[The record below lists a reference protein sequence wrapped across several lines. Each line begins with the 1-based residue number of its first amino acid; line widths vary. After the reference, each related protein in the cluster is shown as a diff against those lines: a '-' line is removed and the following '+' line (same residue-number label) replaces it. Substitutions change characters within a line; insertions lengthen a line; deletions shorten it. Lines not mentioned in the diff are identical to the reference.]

1 MSQTLTVGVAL
12 ENTAYHFDNI
22 YDYSVPSG
30 LTCKV
35 LPGVRVLVPFGK
47 GNAKRQGVILSVRE
61 AEDGRK
67 LKAVAAVLDEQPPVE
82 GDLVKLIPWLK
93 SRTFCTYFDAFRCI
107 LPTGYNLKL
116 TQFYSANPE
125 FDEEELSAD
134 EKEIF
139 LSLMKSCRF
148 TAREKLLKA
157 FGFRE
162 DSDILERMYKKGALM
177 RNVDTVRR
185 LGDMTQK
192 SVRFCVEE
200 AEYERIA
207 EVLTEKQRTVCELL
221 RESGS
226 AGVKELCYFT
236 GVTAAVITALA
247 KRGVVE
253 IYDAE
258 VYRKPVQP
266 KEPGKA
272 PEICLT
278 QEQQQAYESLV
289 EQFRNGEKR
298 VSLLYG
304 ITGSGKTLVYIKLIQ
319 FMLAHGYGA
328 ILMVPE
334 IALTPQ
340 IVQHFYDFFGQRI
353 AVFHSAL
360 SLGERLDE
368 WKRVKRGEAQIVIGT
383 RSAVFAPVKNLGLIV
398 LDEEQEHTYKSEMS
412 PRYNAREVAR
422 FRCDENKALLV
433 LGSATPSLES
443 YARAQNGIYTLHTL
457 KNRYAGAVLPKV
469 VTVDMCEERANGNRS
484 ALSGRLIASLEETV
498 AEGKQAILLMNRR
511 GYNTFASCTACG
523 KVVTCPHCSI
533 SLTYHHANGRLMCHY
548 CGYSQPLAESCP
560 ECGQKKLRYAGF
572 GTQMIEDE
580 LAQLFPQARV
590 LRMDQDTTMRK
601 NAHEKA
607 LTQFAQGNYDI
618 LLGTQMV
625 AKGIDFE
632 NVTLVGV
639 ISADRE
645 LYNDDYRSLERTFSL
660 LTQVVGRAGR
670 GKNRGQAIIQTMTPE
685 NEVIR
690 LAAEQNYDGFYKTE
704 IGLRKIMTYPP
715 FCDLFVI
722 GFSGEDENKVR
733 VVAKLFLQKF
743 KTLSQEKYS
752 DLKFI
757 VLGPLQPRVAK
768 ISNRHRY
775 RMIIK
780 GKNTAKSRAL
790 IAELLVDFGKAAE
803 FGDVNISADINPE
816 SIL

>member
-1 MSQTLTVGVAL
+1 MDQTLTVSVAL
-12 ENTAYHFDNI
+12 DNTAYHFDKL
-22 YDYSVPSG
+22 YDYVVPEELRG
-30 LTCKV
+30 GA

-47 GNAKRQGVILSVRE
+47 GNAKRQGVILRVQS
-61 AEDGRK
+61 AQSGQK
-67 LKAVAAVLDEQPPVE
+67 LKMVAALLDEQPPLD
-82 GDLVKLIPWLK
+82 GDLIKLVPWLK
-93 SRTFCTYFDAFRCI
+93 SRTFCTYFEAFHCI

-116 TQFYSANPE
+116 TPFYSANPE
-125 FDEEELSAD
+125 FDDSTLTGD
-134 EKEIF
+134 EREIY
-139 LSLMKSCRF
+139 LSLMKTCKF
-148 TAREKLLKA
+148 TARDKLLKA
-157 FGFRE
+157 FGFAA
-162 DSDILERMYKKGALM
+162 DCDILERLYKKGALL

-185 LGDMTQK
+185 LGDLTQK
-192 SVRFCVEE
+192 SVRFCVDET
-200 AEYERIA
+200 EYERVA
-207 EVLTEKQRTVCELL
+207 PSLTQKQLSVCELL
-221 RESGS
+221 RETGS

-236 GVTAAVITALA
+236 GVTAAVISTLA

-253 IYDAE
+253 LYDAE
-258 VYRKPVQP
+258 IYRQP
-266 KEPGKA
+266 LRSQSAGESPSVA
-272 PEICLT
+272 LNAD
-278 QEQQQAYESLV
+278 QQRAFDNLLAQY
-289 EQFRNGEKR
+289 RDGTKR

-304 ITGSGKTLVYIKLIQ
+304 VTGSGKTQVYIKLIDAV
-319 FMLAHGYGA
+319 LANGQGA
-328 ILMVPE
+328 IMMVPE

-340 IVQHFYDFFGQRI
+340 IIDRFCRHFGSRI

-383 RSAVFAPVKNLGLIV
+383 RSAVFAPVRNLGLIV
-398 LDEEQEHTYKSEMS
+398 MDEEQEHTYKSEMS
-412 PRYNAREVAR
+412 PRYHAREVAR
-422 FRCDENKALLV
+422 FRCEENQALLV

-443 YARAQNGIYTLHTL
+443 YARAKQGIYTLNVL
-457 KNRYAGAVLPKV
+457 PKRYADAVLPQV
-469 VTVDMCEERANGNRS
+469 VTVDLGEERANGNRS
-484 ALSGRLIASLEETV
+484 ALSGKLVASLND
-498 AEGKQAILLMNRR
+498 ALDAGHQAILLINRR

-560 ECGQKKLRYAGF
+560 ECGQKKLHYAGF

-580 LAQLFPQARV
+580 LSQLFPDARV

-607 LTQFAQGNYDI
+607 LAQFAEGNYDI

-639 ISADRE
+639 ISADQE
-645 LYNDDYRSLERTFSL
+645 LYSDDYRSLERTFSL

-670 GKNRGQAIIQTMTPE
+670 GRNPGLAIIQTMTPE
-685 NEVIR
+685 NEIIR
-690 LAAEQNYDGFYKTE
+690 LAAKQDYEGFFKTE
-704 IGLRKIMTYPP
+704 IGLRKLMTYPP

-722 GFSGEDENKVR
+722 NFAGEDENKTR
-733 VVAKLFLQKF
+733 VVSKLFLQKF
-743 KTLSQEKYS
+743 KTLSQEKYPE
-752 DLKFI
+752 LKFI
-757 VLGPLQPRVAK
+757 VLGPLQPRIAK

-780 GKNTAKSRAL
+780 GKNASRFREL
-790 IAELLVDFGKAAE
+790 IGELLVDFGKATE
-803 FGDVNISADINPE
+803 FGDVSISADINPE

>member
-1 MSQTLTVGVAL
+1 MAQTLTVGVAL
-12 ENTAYHFDNI
+12 ENTAYYFDKL
-22 YDYSVPSG
+22 YDYAVPSE
-30 LTCKV
+30 LTQKA

-47 GNAKRQGVILSVRE
+47 GNTKRQGVILTVKQ
-61 AEDGRK
+61 AEEERK
-67 LKAVAAVLDEQPPVE
+67 LKAITAVLDEQPPVE

-125 FDEEELSAD
+125 FDEETLGAD
-134 EKEIF
+134 EKEIY
-139 LSLMKSCRF
+139 LSLIKSCKF
-148 TAREKLLKA
+148 TEREKLLKA
-157 FGFRE
+157 FGFQA
-162 DSDILERMYKKGALM
+162 DCDILERMYKKNALM

-185 LGDMTQK
+185 LGDLTRK
-192 SVRFCVEE
+192 SVRFCVDET
-200 AEYERIA
+200 EYERISQA
-207 EVLTEKQRTVCELL
+207 LTKKQLAVCELL

-258 VYRKPVQP
+258 VYRKPNNL
-266 KEPGKA
+266 KETGKGS
-272 PEICLT
+272 ETCLT
-278 QEQQQAYESLV
+278 QEQQQAFDALV
-289 EQFRNGEKR
+289 AQFRQGEKR

-304 ITGSGKTLVYIKLIQ
+304 ITGSGKTQVYIKLIQ
-319 FMLAHGYGA
+319 FMLDNNFGA

-340 IVQHFYDFFGQRI
+340 IVQLFCNHFGNRI

-368 WKRVKRGEAQIVIGT
+368 WKRVKRGEAKIVIGT

-398 LDEEQEHTYKSEMS
+398 IDEEQEHTYKSEMS
-412 PRYNAREVAR
+412 PRYNAKEVAR

-433 LGSATPSLES
+433 FGSATPSLES
-443 YARAQNGIYTLHTL
+443 YARARNGIYTLHTL

-469 VTVDMCEERANGNRS
+469 ITVDLCEERANGNRS
-484 ALSGRLIASLEETV
+484 ALSGKLIASLEE
-498 AEGKQAILLMNRR
+498 AIADGKQAILLMNRR

-523 KVVTCPHCSI
+523 KVVTCPNCSI
-533 SLTYHHANGRLMCHY
+533 SLTYHQANGRLMCHY
-548 CGYSQPLAESCP
+548 CGYSQPLAEACP

-580 LAQLFPQARV
+580 LSRLFPQARV

-607 LTQFAQGNYDI
+607 LTQFAQGHYDI

-639 ISADRE
+639 ISADQE
-645 LYNDDYRSLERTFSL
+645 LYNDDFRSLERTFSL

-670 GKNRGQAIIQTMTPE
+670 GKNPGQAIVQTMTPE
-685 NEVIR
+685 NEIIR
-690 LAAEQNYDGFYKTE
+690 LAAKQDYDGFYKTE
-704 IGLRKIMTYPP
+704 IGLRKMMTYPP

-743 KTLSQEKYS
+743 KTLAQESYG

-768 ISNRHRY
+768 ICNRHRY

-780 GKNTAKSRAL
+780 GKNTARSRAL
-790 IAELLVDFGKAAE
+790 IAELLVDFGKATE
-803 FGDVNISADINPE
+803 FGDVSISADINPE